1 MKQLP
6 LLFTACA
13 LLLGGICSA
22 QTGILDPDALYRKLP
37 PRTGKMVLANQY
49 TVLQPVAP
57 MPAPQGQQPQQ
68 APRRQ
73 RYYPID
79 SDSLK
84 VDAAIDSINTA
95 RSERPV
101 AGTRRKGS
109 NPILFLV
116 GDSTMR
122 TEVAGNGDNG
132 QWGWGYFIENY
143 FDTDR
148 ITVENHAL
156 GGESTRSWFKN
167 WFFPMLRA
175 VKPGDWVIIQLGHND
190 QYGGREMNSG
200 RFRGI
205 LPGTGKEFTEVI
217 LPGSGTRERV
227 YTYGEYLRIYI
238 DEIRAKGANPLLLS
252 LTSRSGRGQDGK
264 INPDRNTEVI
274 RTIAEEKGVPFID
287 FNAAIRHKFDE
298 VFDPRKVDYLFFSD
312 GIHAS
317 SFGAVINAETFVEE
331 LRKRP
336 DIGLSSYLL
345 PEKHY
350 QSAARE
356 PGKPVIF
363 VIGDST
369 GKIDNSEVSGQ
380 VGWGQVFADY
390 VNPRKA
396 TVDNHAKAGRSA
408 RTFLN
413 EGRWNVVYDA
423 LQPGDFVLIQFGHND
438 GGPINVGKARGE
450 LPGNDNEKQVMTREA
465 DGINEGVYSYGWY
478 LRKFCMD
485 AQEKGAIPVI
495 LSLTP
500 GNYRDADGKIQR
512 EKKYKG
518 WAIEAAGQVGAA
530 FVDLNEISAS
540 KLDKLTPEQT
550 AEHYKRDPV
559 HSSELGA
566 RRNAKSV
573 AEGLKRL
580 KKHPI
585 SKLMK

>member
-1 MKQLP
+1 MKHLHI
-6 LLFTACA
+6 LISAAA
-13 LLLGGICSA
+13 LLLAAVCSA

-37 PRTGKMVLANQY
+37 PRSGRTVLANQY
-49 TVLQPVAP
+49 SLT
-57 MPAPQGQQPQQ
+57 PAPPAPAGAQGQPAP

-73 RYYPID
+73 RYYPVG

-84 VDAAIDSINTA
+84 VDAAIDSLNTS

-101 AGTRRKGS
+101 AGSHRKG
-109 NPILFLV
+109 NLPVLFLV

-143 FDTDR
+143 FDTDK

-167 WFFPMLRA
+167 WFYPMLRG
-175 VKPGDWVIIQLGHND
+175 VRPGDWVVIQLGHND

-200 RFRGI
+200 RYRGI
-205 LPGTGKEFTEVI
+205 LPGTGKEYTEVI
-217 LPGSGTRERV
+217 LPGS
-227 YTYGEYLRIYI
+227 GEYLRIYI
-238 DEIRAKGANPLLLS
+238 DEIRAKGAHPILLS
-252 LTSRSGRGQDGK
+252 LTARSGRGEDGR
-264 INPDRNTEVI
+264 INPDRNTEAI
-274 RTIAEEKGVPFID
+274 RSVAEEKGVPFID
-287 FNAAIRHKFDE
+287 FNAAIRHKYDE
-298 VFDPRKVDYLFFSD
+298 VFDPRKVEYLYFSD

-317 SFGAVINAETFVEE
+317 SFGAVINAETFAEE

-336 DIGLSSYLL
+336 DIGLSAFLL

-350 QSAARE
+350 ESAARE

-363 VIGDST
+363 ILGDST

-390 VNPRKA
+390 VNLRKA

-423 LQPGDFVLIQFGHND
+423 LRPGDFVLIQFGHND

-450 LPGNDNEKQVMTREA
+450 LPGNSDEKQVMTREA
-465 DGINEGVYSYGWY
+465 DGINEGIYTYGWY
-478 LRKFCMD
+478 LRKFCLD
-485 AQEKGAIPVI
+485 AMEKGATPVI

-500 GNYRDADGKIQR
+500 GNYRDKDGKIQR
-512 EKKYKG
+512 ESKYKA
-518 WAIEAAGQVGAA
+518 WAKEVAEQMGVA
-530 FVDLNEISAS
+530 FVDLNEISAA
-540 KLDKLTPEQT
+540 KLDRLTPEQS
-550 AEHYKRDPV
+550 AKHYMRDPV

-566 RRNAKSV
+566 RRNAQSV
-573 AEGLKRL
+573 AEGLKKL
-580 KKHPI
+580 KGHPLR
-585 SKLMK
+585 KLMK

>member
-1 MKQLP
+1 MKHLHI
-6 LLFTACA
+6 LISAAA
-13 LLLGGICSA
+13 LLLAAVCSA

-37 PRTGKMVLANQY
+37 PRSGRTVLANQY
-49 TVLQPVAP
+49 SLT
-57 MPAPQGQQPQQ
+57 PAPPAPAGAQGQPAP

-73 RYYPID
+73 RYYPVG

-84 VDAAIDSINTA
+84 VDAAIDSLNTS

-101 AGTRRKGS
+101 AGSHRKG
-109 NPILFLV
+109 NLPVLFLV

-143 FDTDR
+143 FDTDK

-167 WFFPMLRA
+167 WFYPMLRG
-175 VKPGDWVIIQLGHND
+175 VRPGDWVVIQLGHND

-200 RFRGI
+200 RYRGI
-205 LPGTGKEFTEVI
+205 LPGTGKEYTEVI

-238 DEIRAKGANPLLLS
+238 DEIRAKGAHPILLS
-252 LTSRSGRGQDGK
+252 LTARSGRGEDGR
-264 INPDRNTEVI
+264 INPDRNTEAI
-274 RTIAEEKGVPFID
+274 RSVAEEKGVPFID
-287 FNAAIRHKFDE
+287 FNAAIRHKYDE
-298 VFDPRKVDYLFFSD
+298 VFDPRKVEYLYFSD

-317 SFGAVINAETFVEE
+317 SFGAVINAETFAEE

-336 DIGLSSYLL
+336 DIGLSAFLL

-350 QSAARE
+350 ESAARE

-363 VIGDST
+363 ILGDST

-390 VNPRKA
+390 VNLRKA

-423 LQPGDFVLIQFGHND
+423 LRQGAGRTPRQLRREAGDDPRGRRHQRGHLHLWLVPAEILPGRDGEGRHARDPEPHPGQLPRQGRQDPAREQVQGLGEGSRGAD
-438 GGPINVGKARGE
+438 GGRVRGPERDFRRETRPPHARAE
-450 LPGNDNEKQVMTREA
+450 REA
-465 DGINEGVYSYGWY
+465 LYARPGPF
-478 LRKFCMD
+478 LRTGRPPQC
-485 AQEKGAIPVI
+485 AVRRRRAEKTQGTSPPQI
-495 LSLTP
+495 
-500 GNYRDADGKIQR
+500 D
-512 EKKYKG
+512 
-518 WAIEAAGQVGAA
+518 
-530 FVDLNEISAS
+530 EIS
-540 KLDKLTPEQT
+540 T
-550 AEHYKRDPV
+550 
-559 HSSELGA
+559 
-566 RRNAKSV
+566 
-573 AEGLKRL
+573 
-580 KKHPI
+580 
-585 SKLMK
+585 